1 MRSLGSINPDT
12 MVSCFFPYSKINRRG
27 HKAENISRNR
37 SFEEEVYVGG
47 RERDGGKIGYEER
60 SITQP
65 PPFLF
70 FLDDSWFGC
79 LLEILS
85 CLLLSSNGIGST
97 SQHVSEQGVDLNS
110 ALLLKK
116 ASFLSSRGASFLLS
130 PPFVKPPH

>member
-47 RERDGGKIGYEER
+47 REGDGGKIGYEER

-65 PPFLF
+65 PFLF
-70 FLDDSWFGC
+70 FSNDSWSAGNI
-79 LLEILS
+79 E
-85 CLLLSSNGIGST
+85 LSSSFFERSRFDLST
-97 SQHVSEQGVDLNS
+97 YFGVQSRLEFCF
-110 ALLLKK
+110 AIKKGLL
-116 ASFLSSRGASFLLS
+116 FIQ
-130 PPFVKPPH
+130 